1 MPGATIVHAA
11 AFAVGALVGGGAMA
25 VVSARR
31 QQQATPAAV
40 PVVPPTPPQAVVDV
54 KPGVVYRISPQVVSS
69 VGVLP
74 PVLKDGSPGAWLARS
89 AVMSKWDSSVIIV
102 C

>member
-11 AFAVGALVGGGAMA
+11 AFAVGALVGGGTMA

-31 QQQATPAAV
+31 QQATPAAV
-40 PVVPPTPPQAVVDV
+40 PAVPPTPPQAVVDV
-54 KPGVVYRISPQVVSS
+54 KPGGVTRISPQVASS

-74 PVLKDGSPGAWLARS
+74 PVLKYGSPGAWLARS
-89 AVMSKWDSSVIIV
+89 AVMTI
-102 C
+102 